1 MIDIKASL
9 HFFKSL
15 RSQRFHRWP
24 ASLFVP
30 LKTIKNLNFTLR
42 NKRKAGVRISPPFS
56 LSITFRITYKKKRKM
71 ASKNRNKVTTLQQ
84 LQQRSEELKDAG
96 YIAVR
101 PDAFT
106 PLKNGGGKVFSW
118 NDYVHSML
126 LTTAG
131 MSASGG
137 DASGSAARQQVS
149 TIFASSGGENLG
161 KPKGVGT
168 EGLGFME
175 WGIANRL
182 PNLIWMLSRM
192 SPFTAAG
199 VDYIKKILVG
209 RGPAPKYHY
218 TQYVGGNITEKYIP
232 YESAG
237 VLLRGQIADLKA
249 KEEAAAEAKRQNEQ
263 QSQNGQSQQEES
275 PFSAVQLQVLSSDE
289 EDSEEMKSLK
299 EALHKWEETQAQ
311 LRDFIENN
319 DLMQT
324 FLDLA
329 GDMALM
335 SQCFV
340 ELQLNQRS
348 LDENG
353 KAVPTAQW
361 TPKVIGLKHRS
372 IFTTRL
378 ERMDE
383 NYRINYAYVSNQWLD
398 PTQYV
403 GVQKEEDRKIA
414 AIPYLPTT
422 SAVKDLQRKIREARQ
437 KNVSRK
443 KRPTRFIMSPR
454 DFGGPYYADALW
466 HSIFAGSIFEY
477 AFTIVDDRLT
487 RKRNS
492 NIIGRVIYIHQDY
505 ISRLYQQQ
513 GEKKK
518 KTQGEIQNE
527 IFTSINTWLSNPDN
541 AGQAL
546 ISSAFTGSDGKEH
559 KAWEIVEIET
569 KANDQA
575 NADKTE
581 LQEISSIIFFAM
593 GLDAKLIGNTP
604 GDTASSG
611 GTDLRERFLVK
622 QIQFAP
628 LQQLMIRPLEVLSRF
643 NDWDEHLVWWID
655 REVLTT
661 LDNSKTGV
669 AKQEAS

>member
-1 MIDIKASL
+1 
-9 HFFKSL
+9 
-15 RSQRFHRWP
+15 
-24 ASLFVP
+24 
-30 LKTIKNLNFTLR
+30 
-42 NKRKAGVRISPPFS
+42 
-56 LSITFRITYKKKRKM
+56 M
-71 ASKNRNKVTTLQQ
+71 ASKNKNRVTNLQQ
-84 LQQRSEELKDAG
+84 LQQRSEELKGAG
-96 YIAVR
+96 YVAVR
-101 PDAFT
+101 PDAFVS
-106 PLKNGGGKVFSW
+106 PKNGGNKVFSW
-118 NDYVHSML
+118 NDYVHVML

-137 DASGSAARQQVS
+137 DAGSSVARQQVS

-168 EGLGFME
+168 EGLGFMD
-175 WGIANRL
+175 WGMANRL

-209 RGPAPKYHY
+209 RGPAAKYHY

-249 KEEAAAEAKRQNEQ
+249 KEEAARKAKQEEQNQAQQQGNQ
-263 QSQNGQSQQEES
+263 QSEPPFPAISSQVSPQKEE
-275 PFSAVQLQVLSSDE
+275 E
-289 EDSEEMKSLK
+289 TEEMKSLK
-299 EALHKWEETQAQ
+299 EALAKWEETNAQ
-311 LRDFIENN
+311 LDDFIENN

-324 FLDLA
+324 FLDMA

-353 KAVPTAQW
+353 NAVPTAQW
-361 TPKVIGLKHRS
+361 TPKVVGIKHRS

-414 AIPYLPTT
+414 AIPYLPAT

-437 KNVSRK
+437 QRVSRK

-505 ISRLYQQQ
+505 IARLYQQQ
-513 GEKKK
+513 GEQKK
-518 KTQGEIQNE
+518 KTHGEIQNE
-527 IFTSINTWLSNPDN
+527 IFTAINTWLSNPDN

-628 LQQLMIRPLEVLSRF
+628 LQQLMIRPLEVLTRF
-643 NDWDEHLVWWID
+643 NDWDEHLVWQID

>member
-1 MIDIKASL
+1 
-9 HFFKSL
+9 
-15 RSQRFHRWP
+15 
-24 ASLFVP
+24 
-30 LKTIKNLNFTLR
+30 
-42 NKRKAGVRISPPFS
+42 
-56 LSITFRITYKKKRKM
+56 M
-71 ASKNRNKVTTLQQ
+71 ASKNKNRVTNLQQ
-84 LQQRSEELKDAG
+84 LQQRSEELKGAG
-96 YIAVR
+96 YVAVR
-101 PDAFT
+101 PDAFVS
-106 PLKNGGGKVFSW
+106 PKNGGNKVFSW

-137 DASGSAARQQVS
+137 DAGSSEARQQVS
-149 TIFASSGGENLG
+149 TIFASSGGENMG

-168 EGLGFME
+168 EGLGFMD
-175 WGIANRL
+175 WGMANRL

-209 RGPAPKYHY
+209 RGPAAKYHY
-218 TQYVGGNITEKYIP
+218 TQYVGGKITEKYIS

-249 KEEAAAEAKRQNEQ
+249 KEAEAKKAEQ
-263 QSQNGQSQQEES
+263 EEQSQQQGNQQQEQGSQDEPPFPAILSQVS
-275 PFSAVQLQVLSSDE
+275 PSKE

-299 EALHKWEETQAQ
+299 EALAKWEETNAQ
-311 LRDFIENN
+311 LHDFVENN
-319 DLMQT
+319 GLMQT
-324 FLDLA
+324 FLDMA

-353 KAVPTAQW
+353 NAVPTAQW
-361 TPKVIGLKHRS
+361 TPKVVGIKHRS

-414 AIPYLPTT
+414 AIPYLPAT

-437 KNVSRK
+437 QRVSRK

-505 ISRLYQQQ
+505 IAKLYQQQ
-513 GEKKK
+513 GEQKK
-518 KTQGEIQNE
+518 KTHEEIQNE
-527 IFTSINTWLSNPDN
+527 IFTAINTWLSNPDN

-546 ISSAFTGSDGKEH
+546 ISSVFTGSDGKEH

-628 LQQLMIRPLEVLSRF
+628 LQQLMIRPLEVLTRF
-643 NDWDEHLVWWID
+643 NDWDEHLVWQID

-669 AKQEAS
+669 AKQGQE

>member
-1 MIDIKASL
+1 
-9 HFFKSL
+9 
-15 RSQRFHRWP
+15 
-24 ASLFVP
+24 
-30 LKTIKNLNFTLR
+30 
-42 NKRKAGVRISPPFS
+42 
-56 LSITFRITYKKKRKM
+56 M
-71 ASKNRNKVTTLQQ
+71 ASKNKNRVTNLQQ
-84 LQQRSEELKDAG
+84 LQNRSEELKDAG
-96 YIAVR
+96 YVAVR

-106 PLKNGGGKVFSW
+106 SPKNGGNKVFSW

-137 DASGSAARQQVS
+137 DANGSAARQQVS
-149 TIFASSGGENLG
+149 TIFASSGGENLS

-175 WGIANRL
+175 WGMANRL

-209 RGPAPKYHY
+209 RGPAAKYHY
-218 TQYVGGNITEKYIP
+218 TQYVGGNITEKYIS

-263 QSQNGQSQQEES
+263 QSQNGQSQQSES
-275 PFSAVQLQVLSSDE
+275 PFSAVQSQVLSSDE
-289 EDSEEMKSLK
+289 EESEEMKSLK
-299 EALHKWEETQAQ
+299 EALHKWEETNAQ
-311 LRDFIENN
+311 LRDFLENN
-319 DLMQT
+319 GLMQT

-422 SAVKDLQRKIREARQ
+422 SAVKDLQRNIREARQ
-437 KNVSRK
+437 KQVSRK

-527 IFTSINTWLSNPDN
+527 IFTSISTWLSNPDN

-643 NDWDEHLVWWID
+643 NDWDEHLVWQID

-669 AKQEAS
+669 AKQETS